1 MRHTPAMESAVLAFV
16 SDHQGPV
23 GARAV
28 AQHLRKHG
36 FDVSEST
43 VSRLLSD
50 LDERA
55 LTQSLGRKG
64 RILTEEGSRVA
75 ANQQLDRRRES
86 YFADALILRDVHD
99 LLDHL
104 AGRRGI
110 EREAARAAAL
120 RARPEEVTRLRA
132 MVESD
137 PAARWRERLAFHK
150 TIGDASHNKQIQAIT
165 TTLFDERLDPLE
177 RLLIMIGI
185 KQDAL
190 LRWDREHRDIVA
202 AISDRD
208 ADGAERLMVVHLD
221 GMIHETEQFANSG
234 NAHVIH
240 TLLAEIDLA

>member
-1 MRHTPAMESAVLAFV
+1 VRHTPAMESALLAIM
-16 SDHQGPV
+16 SGQKGPV
-23 GARAV
+23 GARA
-28 AQHLRKHG
+28 AARHLRERG

-43 VSRLLSD
+43 VSRLLND

-55 LTQSLGRKG
+55 LTQSLGKKG
-64 RILTEEGSRVA
+64 RILTEEGNRVA
-75 ANQQLDRRRES
+75 ANRQLDSRRES
-86 YFADALILRDVHD
+86 YFADALDLRDVHD
-99 LLDHL
+99 LIDHL
-104 AGRRGI
+104 IGRRGI

-132 MVESD
+132 MVETGGE
-137 PAARWRERLAFHK
+137 ARWRERLAFHK
-150 TIGDASHNKQIQAIT
+150 MIGHASHNKQIQAIT
-165 TTLFDERLDPLE
+165 TTLFDERLDLLE

-190 LRWDREHRDIVA
+190 VRWDQEHRDIVA
-202 AISDRD
+202 SISDRD

-221 GMIHETEQFANSG
+221 GMICDTEHFANSG